1 MPSRTR
7 NTVKKL
13 SLSRSPGA
21 LWGRVRQWCSAHW
34 PDQPSAWLSP
44 LAILLIT
51 AFTYWRLIDSNLF
64 AHLFDFGT
72 EGLNSVQ
79 AWVNHG
85 FWSMAGLF
93 PWGKGYFPVNL
104 PPDQI
109 YQSKTPLHL
118 FPLWGGYL
126 LGGSKGFPAFKVVYS
141 LALASCNGL
150 LLGGIARLC
159 FPLRGHNWQSPIP
172 GSLVV
177 VCTYAI
183 TISNEAMLRF
193 CMIDEPD
200 YLGLTFWLATVL
212 SLGLWAGPP
221 SDSQGEAPAADD
233 GRPRLAMALGF
244 LAAWI
249 YPILGVVNLITLFLL
264 QLFPLSARLRRGLRS
279 LIPGALAGIG
289 LYWLQRVLANW
300 LIPQVLFGSK
310 LIDRMGL
317 TASMEQHDGVLDAL
331 NFIFDQRSGGIPEHL
346 QKSQI
351 YDEHS
356 AVWIIGLI
364 LFFIVL
370 AKLPGSHRKVLLLLA
385 AGQSWLLIPFLFQS
399 ISQHGW
405 VYAIHFMPSVV
416 LGWIGAL
423 TTLLPGRRTALFAPG
438 MLGFLCLLIWVI
450 QLRWFLVAYLG

>member
-1 MPSRTR
+1 M
-7 NTVKKL
+7 KL
-13 SLSRSPGA
+13 SLSLSAGA
-21 LWGRVRQWCSAHW
+21 PWSRIRRWWAAHW
-34 PDQPSAWLSP
+34 PNRPSAWISP

-51 AFTYWRLIDSNLF
+51 IFTYWRLIDSKLF

-85 FWSMAGLF
+85 FWSMVGLF
-93 PWGKGYFPVNL
+93 PWGKGYL
-104 PPDQI
+104 PANVTPDQI

-118 FPLWGGYL
+118 FPLWGGYVL
-126 LGGSKGFPAFKVVYS
+126 AGSAGFPMVKAIYS
-141 LALASCNGL
+141 LALVSCNGL

-159 FPLRGHNWQSPIP
+159 FPLRGHNWKSPIP

-212 SLGLWAGPP
+212 AIALWAGPP
-221 SDSQGEAPAADD
+221 GDSTSSSDTDSGEN

-244 LAAWI
+244 LTAWI
-249 YPILGVVNLITLFLL
+249 YPILGVVNVISLFLL
-264 QLFPLSARLRRGLRS
+264 QLFPLAARWRRGLRS
-279 LIPGALAGIG
+279 LIPGALVGIG
-289 LYWLQRVLANW
+289 LYWLQRLAANL
-300 LIPQVLFGSK
+300 LIPEKLFGSN
-310 LIDRMGL
+310 LIYRMGL
-317 TASMEQHDGVLDAL
+317 TASLEQHDGVLDAL
-331 NFIFDQRSGGIPEHL
+331 NFIFDQRSGGIPEDL
-346 QKSQI
+346 RQTQI
-351 YDEHS
+351 FGQHA
-356 AVWIIGLI
+356 AVWIIGLV

-370 AKLPGSHRKVLLLLA
+370 AKLPGSQRKVLLLLA
-385 AGQSWLLIPFLFQS
+385 AGQSWLLIPLLFQS
-399 ISQHGW
+399 VAQHGW
-405 VYAIHFMPSVV
+405 VYAIHFAPSVI

-423 TTLLPGRRTALFAPG
+423 TTVLPGHRSPVFAPG
-438 MLGFLCLLIWVI
+438 MLGFLSLLIWVI